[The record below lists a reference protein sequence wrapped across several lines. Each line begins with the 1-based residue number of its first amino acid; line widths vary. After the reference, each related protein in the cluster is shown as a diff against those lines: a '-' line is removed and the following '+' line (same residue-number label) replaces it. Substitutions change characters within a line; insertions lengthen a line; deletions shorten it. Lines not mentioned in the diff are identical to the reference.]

1 MHFRVLFLLKQ
12 GRTNSAEICTEYCP
26 RGRNYRLS
34 ILQESPGHLEDEG
47 AKNSLFSFP
56 VEFSEFWGNNAI
68 SKRLIHNLEHRM
80 Q

>member
-34 ILQESPGHLEDEG
+34 ILQESPGHLEDEE
-47 AKNSLFSFP
+47 AKNSLFVF
-56 VEFSEFWGNNAI
+56 
-68 SKRLIHNLEHRM
+68 

>member
-34 ILQESPGHLEDEG
+34 ILQESPGHLEDEKFALQFSSRIFRILG
-47 AKNSLFSFP
+47 KQCGLEEINSQS
-56 VEFSEFWGNNAI
+56 
-68 SKRLIHNLEHRM
+68 
-80 Q
+80 